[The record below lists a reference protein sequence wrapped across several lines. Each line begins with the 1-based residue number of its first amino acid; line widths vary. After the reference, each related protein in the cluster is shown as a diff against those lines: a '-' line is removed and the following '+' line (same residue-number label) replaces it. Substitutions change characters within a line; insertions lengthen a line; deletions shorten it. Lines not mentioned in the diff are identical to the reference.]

1 MGGSLTENARPRGA
15 ENHPLCDASGKRS
28 SFKEGVRTI
37 KKILVV
43 DDDKNI
49 CELLNLYLKK
59 EGFEVVFAYDGSEA
73 VSKAK
78 SESPNLIVL
87 DVMMPII
94 NGWEACKL
102 IRQFTDVPIIMLTA
116 LDTTEN
122 KVQGLNI
129 GADDYI
135 VKPFEP
141 VEVVARINAHLRR
154 LEKNENID
162 EVTNESEISVDNL
175 TINMEKYEVK
185 LDGKVVSDFKPKEIQ
200 LLYFFLSNK
209 NQVFSREQLLDKV
222 WGYEYFGGTRTVDVH
237 IKSIR
242 EKLNS
247 PNNKWE
253 IKTIWN
259 VGYKFE
265 VK

>member
-1 MGGSLTENARPRGA
+1 M
-15 ENHPLCDASGKRS
+15 
-28 SFKEGVRTI
+28 
-37 KKILVV
+37 KKVLVV

-49 CELLNLYLKK
+49 CELLKLYLNK
-59 EGFEVVFAYDGSEA
+59 EGFETYFAYDGSEA
-73 VSKAK
+73 VTSAK
-78 SESPNLIVL
+78 ENEPDIIIL
-87 DVMMPII
+87 DVMMPVI

-102 IRQFTDVPIIMLTA
+102 IRQFSDVPIIMLTA

-141 VEVVARINAHLRR
+141 VEVIARINAHLRR
-154 LEKNENID
+154 ADKSLSDDTEENKHETKLVVDNID
-162 EVTNESEISVDNL
+162 IDL
-175 TINMEKYEVK
+175 DKYEVK
-185 LDGKVVSDFKPKEIQ
+185 LDGKIVKDLKPKEIQ
-200 LLYFFLSNK
+200 LLYFFMSNK
-209 NQVFSREQLLDKV
+209 NQVFTREQLLDKV

-237 IKSIR
+237 IKSLR
-242 EKLNS
+242 EKLKS
-247 PNNKWE
+247 KKSKWE

-265 VK
+265 IK

>member
-1 MGGSLTENARPRGA
+1 M
-15 ENHPLCDASGKRS
+15 
-28 SFKEGVRTI
+28 
-37 KKILVV
+37 KKVLVV

-49 CELLNLYLKK
+49 CELLKLYLQK
-59 EGFEVVFAYDGSEA
+59 EGFEIYFAYDGSEA
-73 VSKAK
+73 VTVAK
-78 SESPNLIVL
+78 EKKPDIIVL
-87 DVMMPII
+87 DVMMPVI

-141 VEVVARINAHLRR
+141 VEVIARINAHLRR
-154 LEKNENID
+154 AEKQND
-162 EVTNESEISVDNL
+162 ESDEEKADSELIVDNL
-175 TINMEKYEVK
+175 EVDLDKYEVK
-185 LDGKVVSDFKPKEIQ
+185 LDGKLLKDFKPKEIQ
-200 LLYFFLSNK
+200 LLYFFMSNK
-209 NQVFSREQLLDKV
+209 NQVFTREQLLDKV
-222 WGYEYFGGTRTVDVH
+222 WGYEYYGGTRTVDVH
-237 IKSIR
+237 VKGLR
-242 EKLNS
+242 EKLKS
-247 PNNKWE
+247 KKNKWE

-265 VK
+265 IK

>member
-1 MGGSLTENARPRGA
+1 MINT
-15 ENHPLCDASGKRS
+15 
-28 SFKEGVRTI
+28 

-49 CELLNLYLKK
+49 CELLNIYLKN
-59 EGFEVVFAYDGSEA
+59 EGYEVVFAYDGSDA
-73 VSKAK
+73 VNKAK
-78 SESPNLIVL
+78 EEKPDLIIL

-102 IRQFTDVPIIMLTA
+102 IRQFTNVPIIMLTA
-116 LDTTEN
+116 LDTLEN

-141 VEVVARINAHLRR
+141 VEVLARINAHLRR
-154 LEKNENID
+154 EENKSQKED
-162 EVTNESEISVDNL
+162 NLSSSEVEVDNL
-175 TINMEKYEVK
+175 KVNMDTYEVK
-185 LDGKVVSDFKPKEIQ
+185 LNNELIKDLKPKEIQ
-200 LLYFFLSNK
+200 LLYFFMTNK
-209 NQVFSREQLLDKV
+209 NQVFTREQLLDKV

-237 IKSIR
+237 IKSVR
-242 EKLNS
+242 EKLS
-247 PNNKWE
+247 SDKNKWE

-265 VK
+265 MKA

>member
-1 MGGSLTENARPRGA
+1 M
-15 ENHPLCDASGKRS
+15 
-28 SFKEGVRTI
+28 
-37 KKILVV
+37 KKVLVV

-49 CELLNLYLKK
+49 CELLKLYLNK
-59 EGFEVVFAYDGSEA
+59 EGFETYFAYDGSEA
-73 VSKAK
+73 VTSAK
-78 SESPNLIVL
+78 ENEPDIIIL
-87 DVMMPII
+87 DVMMPVI

-102 IRQFTDVPIIMLTA
+102 IRQFSDVPIIMLTA

-141 VEVVARINAHLRR
+141 VEVIARINAHLRR
-154 LEKNENID
+154 VDKSLGDDTEENKHETKLVVDNID
-162 EVTNESEISVDNL
+162 IDL
-175 TINMEKYEVK
+175 DKYEVK
-185 LDGKVVSDFKPKEIQ
+185 LDGKIVKDLKPKEIQ
-200 LLYFFLSNK
+200 LLYFFMSNK
-209 NQVFSREQLLDKV
+209 NQVFTREQLLDKV

-237 IKSIR
+237 IKSLR
-242 EKLNS
+242 EKLKS
-247 PNNKWE
+247 KKSKWE

-265 VK
+265 IK

>member
-1 MGGSLTENARPRGA
+1 M
-15 ENHPLCDASGKRS
+15 
-28 SFKEGVRTI
+28 
-37 KKILVV
+37 KKVLVV

-49 CELLNLYLKK
+49 CELLKLYLNK
-59 EGFEVVFAYDGSEA
+59 EGFETYFAYDGSEA
-73 VSKAK
+73 VTSAK
-78 SESPNLIVL
+78 ENEPDIIIL
-87 DVMMPII
+87 DVMMPVI

-102 IRQFTDVPIIMLTA
+102 IRQFSDVPIIMLTA

-141 VEVVARINAHLRR
+141 VEVIARINAHLRR
-154 LEKNENID
+154 ADKSLSDDTEENKHETKLVVDNID
-162 EVTNESEISVDNL
+162 IDL
-175 TINMEKYEVK
+175 DKYEVK
-185 LDGKVVSDFKPKEIQ
+185 LDDKIVKDLKPKEIQ
-200 LLYFFLSNK
+200 LLYFFMSNK
-209 NQVFSREQLLDKV
+209 NQVFTREQLLDKV

-237 IKSIR
+237 IKSLR
-242 EKLNS
+242 EKLKS
-247 PNNKWE
+247 KKSKWE

-265 VK
+265 IK

>member
-1 MGGSLTENARPRGA
+1 M
-15 ENHPLCDASGKRS
+15 
-28 SFKEGVRTI
+28 

-49 CELLNLYLKK
+49 CELLNIYLKSQDY
-59 EGFEVVFAYDGSEA
+59 ETVFAYDGSTA
-73 VSKAK
+73 VTTAK
-78 SESPNLIVL
+78 KENPDLIIL
-87 DVMMPII
+87 DVMMPVI

-102 IRQFTDVPIIMLTA
+102 IRQFTNVPIIMLTA
-116 LDTTEN
+116 LDSLDN
-122 KVQGLNI
+122 KIQGLNI

-141 VEVVARINAHLRR
+141 TEVLARINAHLRR
-154 LEKNENID
+154 EDNKSPNK
-162 EVTNESEISVDNL
+162 ESEEEKKQEVVVDNL
-175 TINMEKYEVK
+175 KINMDTYEVWLDNK
-185 LDGKVVSDFKPKEIQ
+185 LVKDIKPKEIQ
-200 LLYFFLSNK
+200 LLYFFMTNK
-209 NQVFSREQLLDKV
+209 NQVFTREQLLDKV

-237 IKSIR
+237 IKSVR

-247 PNNKWE
+247 PKSNWE

>member
-1 MGGSLTENARPRGA
+1 M
-15 ENHPLCDASGKRS
+15 
-28 SFKEGVRTI
+28 

-49 CELLNLYLKK
+49 CELLDIYLKS
-59 EGFEVVFAYDGSEA
+59 EGYETVFAYDGSEA
-73 VSKAK
+73 VTTAK
-78 SESPNLIVL
+78 KENPDLIIL
-87 DVMMPII
+87 DVMMPVI

-102 IRQFTDVPIIMLTA
+102 LRNFTSVPIIMLTA
-116 LDTTEN
+116 LDTLEN
-122 KVQGLNI
+122 KIQGLNI

-141 VEVVARINAHLRR
+141 TEVLARINAHLRR
-154 LEKNENID
+154 EEVKTPKEEEKNDSQEIEID
-162 EVTNESEISVDNL
+162 NLKINLDTYEVT
-175 TINMEKYEVK
+175 
-185 LDGKVVSDFKPKEIQ
+185 LDGKQITDLKPKEIQ
-200 LLYFFLSNK
+200 LLYFFMTNK

-237 IKSIR
+237 IKSVR
-242 EKLNS
+242 EKLAS
-247 PNNKWE
+247 SNNKWE

>member
-1 MGGSLTENARPRGA
+1 M
-15 ENHPLCDASGKRS
+15 
-28 SFKEGVRTI
+28 
-37 KKILVV
+37 KKFLVV

-49 CELLNLYLKK
+49 CELLKLYLNK
-59 EGFEVVFAYDGSEA
+59 EGFETYFAYDGSEA
-73 VSKAK
+73 VTSAK
-78 SESPNLIVL
+78 ENEPDIIIL
-87 DVMMPII
+87 DVMMPVI

-102 IRQFTDVPIIMLTA
+102 IRQFSDVPIIMLTA

-141 VEVVARINAHLRR
+141 VEVIARINAHLRR
-154 LEKNENID
+154 ADKSLGDDTEENKHETKLVVDNID
-162 EVTNESEISVDNL
+162 IDL
-175 TINMEKYEVK
+175 DKYEVK
-185 LDGKVVSDFKPKEIQ
+185 LDGKIVKDLKPKEIQ
-200 LLYFFLSNK
+200 LLYFFMSNK
-209 NQVFSREQLLDKV
+209 NQVFTREQLLDKV

-237 IKSIR
+237 IKSLR
-242 EKLNS
+242 EKLKS
-247 PNNKWE
+247 KKSKWE

-265 VK
+265 IK

>member
-1 MGGSLTENARPRGA
+1 M
-15 ENHPLCDASGKRS
+15 
-28 SFKEGVRTI
+28 RTI

-59 EGFEVVFAYDGSEA
+59 EGYEVIFAYDGSEA
-73 VSKAK
+73 VTKAK
-78 SESPNLIVL
+78 NENPNLIVL
-87 DVMMPII
+87 DVMMPVI

-102 IRQFTDVPIIMLTA
+102 LRQFTQVPIIMLTA

-141 VEVVARINAHLRR
+141 VEVIARINAHLRR
-154 LEKNENID
+154 EENKD
-162 EVTNESEISVDNL
+162 TTENVQNSSETTVDNIS
-175 TINMEKYEVK
+175 INLEKYEVQ
-185 LDGKVVSDFKPKEIQ
+185 LDGNIVEDLKPKEIQ
-200 LLYFFLSNK
+200 LLYFFLTNK
-209 NQVFSREQLLDKV
+209 NQVFTREQLLDKV

-237 IKSIR
+237 IKSVR
-242 EKLNS
+242 EKLSS

-265 VK
+265 TKEI

>member
-1 MGGSLTENARPRGA
+1 LS
-15 ENHPLCDASGKRS
+15 
-28 SFKEGVRTI
+28 
-37 KKILVV
+37 KILVV

-49 CELLNLYLKK
+49 CELLNIYLKN
-59 EGFEVVFAYDGSEA
+59 EGYDTCFAYDGSSA
-73 VSKAK
+73 VTVAK
-78 SESPNLIVL
+78 KEKPDLIIL

-116 LDTTEN
+116 LDALEN
-122 KVQGLNI
+122 KIQGLSI

-141 VEVVARINAHLRR
+141 TEVIARIAAHLRR
-154 LEKNENID
+154 EASKTKAPED
-162 EVTNESEISVDNL
+162 TPTQEVEIDNL
-175 TINMEKYEVK
+175 KINMDTYEI
-185 LDGKVVSDFKPKEIQ
+185 LLNGKQVNDLKPKEVQ
-200 LLYFFLSNK
+200 LLYFFMTNK
-209 NQVFSREQLLDKV
+209 NQVFTREQLLDKV
-222 WGYEYFGGTRTVDVH
+222 WGYEYYGGTRTVDVH
-237 IKSIR
+237 VKSLR
-242 EKLNS
+242 EKLSNS
-247 PNNKWE
+247 KNKLE

>member
-1 MGGSLTENARPRGA
+1 M
-15 ENHPLCDASGKRS
+15 
-28 SFKEGVRTI
+28 
-37 KKILVV
+37 KKVLVV

-49 CELLNLYLKK
+49 CELLKLYLVK
-59 EGFEVVFAYDGSEA
+59 EGFETYFAYDGSEA
-73 VSKAK
+73 VTSAK
-78 SESPNLIVL
+78 ENEPDIIIL
-87 DVMMPII
+87 DVMMPVI

-154 LEKNENID
+154 AEKSSDDSEESKHETKLVVDNID
-162 EVTNESEISVDNL
+162 IDL
-175 TINMEKYEVK
+175 DKYEVK
-185 LDGKVVSDFKPKEIQ
+185 LDGKIVKDLKPKEIQ
-200 LLYFFLSNK
+200 LLYFFMSNK
-209 NQVFSREQLLDKV
+209 NQVFTREQLLDKV

-237 IKSIR
+237 IKSLR
-242 EKLNS
+242 EKLKS
-247 PNNKWE
+247 KKSKWE

-265 VK
+265 IK

>member
-1 MGGSLTENARPRGA
+1 
-15 ENHPLCDASGKRS
+15 
-28 SFKEGVRTI
+28 
-37 KKILVV
+37 
-43 DDDKNI
+43 
-49 CELLNLYLKK
+49 
-59 EGFEVVFAYDGSEA
+59 
-73 VSKAK
+73 
-78 SESPNLIVL
+78 
-87 DVMMPII
+87 MPII

-102 IRQFTDVPIIMLTA
+102 IRQFTEVPIIMLTA

-141 VEVVARINAHLRR
+141 VEVVARVNALLRR
-154 LEKNENID
+154 AEKPSAIENQLE
-162 EVTNESEISVDNL
+162 ESEISVDN
-175 TINMEKYEVK
+175 ISVNMEKYEVK
-185 LDGKVVSDFKPKEIQ
+185 LDGKLVTDLKPKEIQ
-200 LLYFFLSNK
+200 LLYFFLSNR

>member
-1 MGGSLTENARPRGA
+1 M
-15 ENHPLCDASGKRS
+15 
-28 SFKEGVRTI
+28 
-37 KKILVV
+37 KKILIV

-49 CELLNLYLKK
+49 CELLDIYLKS
-59 EGFEVVFAYDGSEA
+59 EGYDTVFAYDGSSA
-73 VSKAK
+73 VTTAK
-78 SESPNLIVL
+78 KEVPDLIIL

-102 IRQFTDVPIIMLTA
+102 IRQFSSVPIIMLTA
-116 LDTTEN
+116 LDTLEN

-141 VEVVARINAHLRR
+141 MEVLARINAHLRR
-154 LEKNENID
+154 EDGKSTPKEEKEQK
-162 EVTNESEISVDNL
+162 EIEVDNL
-175 TINMEKYEVK
+175 KVNMDTYEVF
-185 LDGKVVSDFKPKEIQ
+185 LDGNLVTDLKPKEIQ
-200 LLYFFLSNK
+200 LLYFFMQNK

-237 IKSIR
+237 IKSVR
-242 EKLNS
+242 EKLAS
-247 PNNKWE
+247 EKNKWE
-253 IKTIWN
+253 IKTVWN

>member
-1 MGGSLTENARPRGA
+1 M
-15 ENHPLCDASGKRS
+15 
-28 SFKEGVRTI
+28 

-49 CELLNLYLKK
+49 CELLNIYLKN
-59 EGFEVVFAYDGSEA
+59 EGYDAVFAYDGSSA
-73 VSKAK
+73 VTTAK
-78 SESPNLIVL
+78 KENPDLIIL
-87 DVMMPII
+87 DVMMPVI

-102 IRQFTDVPIIMLTA
+102 IRQFTNVPIIMLTA
-116 LDTTEN
+116 LDTLEN

-141 VEVVARINAHLRR
+141 VEVLARINAHLRR
-154 LEKNENID
+154 EEGKGPKEEEKPAQQ
-162 EVTNESEISVDNL
+162 VEIDNL
-175 TINMEKYEVK
+175 KLNMDTYEVSLNGK
-185 LDGKVVSDFKPKEIQ
+185 LITDLKPKEIQ
-200 LLYFFLSNK
+200 LLYFFMTNK
-209 NQVFSREQLLDKV
+209 NQVFTREQLLDKV

-237 IKSIR
+237 IKSVR
-242 EKLNS
+242 EKLAS
-247 PNNKWE
+247 SKNKWE

-265 VK
+265 IK

>member
-1 MGGSLTENARPRGA
+1 MHN
-15 ENHPLCDASGKRS
+15 NK
-28 SFKEGVRTI
+28 KGVITI
-37 KKILVV
+37 KKVLVV

-49 CELLNLYLKK
+49 CELLKLYLVK
-59 EGFEVVFAYDGSEA
+59 EGFNVVFAYDGSEA
-73 VSKAK
+73 VTKAK
-78 SESPNLIVL
+78 EEKPNIIVL
-87 DVMMPII
+87 DVMMPVI

-102 IRQFTDVPIIMLTA
+102 IRQFSDVPIIMLTA

-154 LEKNENID
+154 GEKTAEN
-162 EVTNESEISVDNL
+162 VNESDNNEIVVDNIS
-175 TINMEKYEVK
+175 INMEKYEVK
-185 LDGKVVSDFKPKEIQ
+185 LDGKLVTDLKPKEIQ
-200 LLYFFLSNK
+200 LLYFFLTNK
-209 NQVFSREQLLDKV
+209 NQVFTREQLLDKV

-237 IKSIR
+237 IKSVR
-242 EKLNS
+242 EKLYS

>member
-1 MGGSLTENARPRGA
+1 MINT
-15 ENHPLCDASGKRS
+15 
-28 SFKEGVRTI
+28 

-49 CELLNLYLKK
+49 CELLNIYLKN
-59 EGFEVVFAYDGSEA
+59 EGYNVVFAYDGSDA
-73 VSKAK
+73 VNKAK
-78 SESPNLIVL
+78 EEKPDLIVL

-102 IRQFTDVPIIMLTA
+102 IRQFTTVPIIMLTA
-116 LDTTEN
+116 LDTLEN

-141 VEVVARINAHLRR
+141 VEVLARINAHLRR
-154 LEKNENID
+154 EETKSQKEESTSGS
-162 EVTNESEISVDNL
+162 EVEVDNL
-175 TINMEKYEVK
+175 KVNMDTYEVK
-185 LDGKVVSDFKPKEIQ
+185 LNNELITDLKPKEIQ
-200 LLYFFLSNK
+200 LLYFFMTNK
-209 NQVFSREQLLDKV
+209 NQVFTREQLLDKV

-237 IKSIR
+237 IKSVR
-242 EKLNS
+242 EKLS
-247 PNNKWE
+247 SDKNKWE

-265 VK
+265 IKS

>member
-1 MGGSLTENARPRGA
+1 M
-15 ENHPLCDASGKRS
+15 
-28 SFKEGVRTI
+28 
-37 KKILVV
+37 KKVLVV

-49 CELLNLYLKK
+49 CELLKLYLNK
-59 EGFEVVFAYDGSEA
+59 EGFETYFAYDGSEA
-73 VSKAK
+73 VTSAK
-78 SESPNLIVL
+78 ENEPDIIIL
-87 DVMMPII
+87 DVMMPVI

-102 IRQFTDVPIIMLTA
+102 IRQFSDVPIIMLTA

-141 VEVVARINAHLRR
+141 VEVIARINAQLRR
-154 LEKNENID
+154 ADKSLGDDTEENKHETKLVVDNID
-162 EVTNESEISVDNL
+162 IDL
-175 TINMEKYEVK
+175 DKYEVK
-185 LDGKVVSDFKPKEIQ
+185 LDGKIVKDLKPKEIQ
-200 LLYFFLSNK
+200 LLYFFMSNK
-209 NQVFSREQLLDKV
+209 NQVFTREQLLDKV

-237 IKSIR
+237 IKSLR
-242 EKLNS
+242 EKLKS
-247 PNNKWE
+247 KKSKWE

-265 VK
+265 IK

>member
-1 MGGSLTENARPRGA
+1 MHN
-15 ENHPLCDASGKRS
+15 NK
-28 SFKEGVRTI
+28 KGVITI
-37 KKILVV
+37 KKVLVV

-49 CELLNLYLKK
+49 CELLKLYLVK
-59 EGFEVVFAYDGSEA
+59 EGFNVVFAYDGSEA
-73 VSKAK
+73 VTKAK
-78 SESPNLIVL
+78 EEKPNIIVL
-87 DVMMPII
+87 DVMMPVI

-102 IRQFTDVPIIMLTA
+102 IRQFSDVPIIMLTA

-141 VEVVARINAHLRR
+141 VEVVARINAHLR
-154 LEKNENID
+154 KKKKTAEN
-162 EVTNESEISVDNL
+162 VNESDNNEIVVDNIS
-175 TINMEKYEVK
+175 INMEKYEVK
-185 LDGKVVSDFKPKEIQ
+185 LDGKLVTDLKPKEIQ
-200 LLYFFLSNK
+200 LLYFFLTNK
-209 NQVFSREQLLDKV
+209 NQVFTREQLLDKV

-237 IKSIR
+237 IKSVR
-242 EKLNS
+242 EKLYS
-247 PNNKWE
+247 KNNKWE

>member
-1 MGGSLTENARPRGA
+1 MINT
-15 ENHPLCDASGKRS
+15 
-28 SFKEGVRTI
+28 

-49 CELLNLYLKK
+49 CELLNIYLKN
-59 EGFEVVFAYDGSEA
+59 EGYNVVFAYDGSDA
-73 VSKAK
+73 VNKAK
-78 SESPNLIVL
+78 EEKPDLIVL

-102 IRQFTDVPIIMLTA
+102 IRQFTAVPIIMLTA
-116 LDTTEN
+116 LDTLEN

-141 VEVVARINAHLRR
+141 VEVLARINAHLRR
-154 LEKNENID
+154 EETKSQKED
-162 EVTNESEISVDNL
+162 PTSGSEVEVDNL
-175 TINMEKYEVK
+175 KVNMDTYEVK
-185 LDGKVVSDFKPKEIQ
+185 LNDELITDLKPKEIQ
-200 LLYFFLSNK
+200 LLYFFMTNK
-209 NQVFSREQLLDKV
+209 NQVFTREQLLDKV

-237 IKSIR
+237 IKSVR
-242 EKLNS
+242 EKLS
-247 PNNKWE
+247 SDKNKWE

-265 VK
+265 IKS

>member
-1 MGGSLTENARPRGA
+1 MI
-15 ENHPLCDASGKRS
+15 
-28 SFKEGVRTI
+28 FI

-59 EGFEVVFAYDGSEA
+59 EGYEVVFAYDGSEA
-73 VSKAK
+73 VTVAKA
-78 SESPNLIVL
+78 ENPNLILL
-87 DVMMPII
+87 DVMMPVI

-102 IRQFTDVPIIMLTA
+102 IRQFSNVPIIMLTA

-141 VEVVARINAHLRR
+141 VEVIARINAHLRR
-154 LEKNENID
+154 EETKA
-162 EVTNESEISVDNL
+162 SEEDSAEQVEITVDNIS
-175 TINMEKYEVK
+175 INLDKYEVK
-185 LDGKVVSDFKPKEIQ
+185 LDGELITDLKPKEVQ
-200 LLYFFLSNK
+200 LLYFFLTNR

-222 WGYEYFGGTRTVDVH
+222 WGYEYYGGTRTVDVH
-237 IKSIR
+237 IKSVR
-242 EKLNS
+242 EKLSS

>member
-1 MGGSLTENARPRGA
+1 MHN
-15 ENHPLCDASGKRS
+15 NK
-28 SFKEGVRTI
+28 KGVITI
-37 KKILVV
+37 KKVLVV

-49 CELLNLYLKK
+49 CELLKLYLVK
-59 EGFEVVFAYDGSEA
+59 EGFNVVFAYDGSEA
-73 VSKAK
+73 VTKAK
-78 SESPNLIVL
+78 EEKPNIIVL
-87 DVMMPII
+87 DVMMPVI

-102 IRQFTDVPIIMLTA
+102 IRQFSDVPIIMLTA

-154 LEKNENID
+154 EEKTAEN
-162 EVTNESEISVDNL
+162 VNESDNNEIVVDNIS
-175 TINMEKYEVK
+175 INMEKYEVK
-185 LDGKVVSDFKPKEIQ
+185 VDGKLVTDLKPKEIQ
-200 LLYFFLSNK
+200 LLYFFLTNK
-209 NQVFSREQLLDKV
+209 NQVFTREQLLDKV

-237 IKSIR
+237 IKSVR
-242 EKLNS
+242 EKLYS

>member
-1 MGGSLTENARPRGA
+1 MHN
-15 ENHPLCDASGKRS
+15 NK
-28 SFKEGVRTI
+28 KGVITI
-37 KKILVV
+37 KKVLVV

-49 CELLNLYLKK
+49 CELLKLYLVK
-59 EGFEVVFAYDGSEA
+59 EGFNVVFAYDGSEA
-73 VSKAK
+73 VTKAK
-78 SESPNLIVL
+78 EEKPNIIVL
-87 DVMMPII
+87 DVMMPVI

-102 IRQFTDVPIIMLTA
+102 IRQFSDVPIIMLTA

-154 LEKNENID
+154 EEKTAEN
-162 EVTNESEISVDNL
+162 VNESDNNEIVVDNIS
-175 TINMEKYEVK
+175 INMEKYEVK
-185 LDGKVVSDFKPKEIQ
+185 LDGKLVKDLKPKEIQ
-200 LLYFFLSNK
+200 LLYFFLTNK
-209 NQVFSREQLLDKV
+209 NQVFTREQLLDKV

-237 IKSIR
+237 IKSVR
-242 EKLNS
+242 EKLYS

>member
-1 MGGSLTENARPRGA
+1 MI
-15 ENHPLCDASGKRS
+15 
-28 SFKEGVRTI
+28 TI
-37 KKILVV
+37 KKVLVV

-49 CELLNLYLKK
+49 CELLKLYLVK
-59 EGFEVVFAYDGSEA
+59 EGFNVVFAYDGSEA
-73 VSKAK
+73 VTKAK
-78 SESPNLIVL
+78 EEKPNIIVL
-87 DVMMPII
+87 DVMMPVI

-154 LEKNENID
+154 EEKTSESTK
-162 EVTNESEISVDNL
+162 EEQTNEIVVDNIS
-175 TINMEKYEVK
+175 INMDKYEVK
-185 LDGKVVSDFKPKEIQ
+185 LDDKLITDLKPKEIQ
-200 LLYFFLSNK
+200 LLHFFLTNK
-209 NQVFSREQLLDKV
+209 NQVFTREQLLDKV

-237 IKSIR
+237 IKSVR
-242 EKLNS
+242 EKLYS
-247 PNNKWE
+247 KNNKWE

>member
-1 MGGSLTENARPRGA
+1 M
-15 ENHPLCDASGKRS
+15 
-28 SFKEGVRTI
+28 

-49 CELLNLYLKK
+49 CELLSLYLKND
-59 EGFEVVFAYDGSEA
+59 GYSVVFAHDGSEA
-73 VSKAK
+73 VTKAK
-78 SESPNLIVL
+78 EEKPNLIIL

-116 LDTTEN
+116 LDSLEN

-154 LEKNENID
+154 QEKETEK
-162 EVTNESEISVDNL
+162 EVETSTTEIEIDNL
-175 TINMEKYEVK
+175 KVNLDTYEVK
-185 LDGKVVSDFKPKEIQ
+185 LNGELVKDLKPKEIQ
-200 LLYFFLSNK
+200 LLYFFLNNK
-209 NQVFSREQLLDKV
+209 NQVFTREQLLDKV

-237 IKSIR
+237 IKSVR
-242 EKLNS
+242 EKLS
-247 PNNKWE
+247 SSKNKWE

-265 VK
+265 IK

>member
-1 MGGSLTENARPRGA
+1 MINT
-15 ENHPLCDASGKRS
+15 
-28 SFKEGVRTI
+28 
-37 KKILVV
+37 KKILIV

-49 CELLNLYLKK
+49 CELLNIYLKN
-59 EGFEVVFAYDGSEA
+59 EGYNVVFAYDGSDA
-73 VSKAK
+73 VNKAK
-78 SESPNLIVL
+78 EEKPDLIVL

-116 LDTTEN
+116 LDTLEN

-141 VEVVARINAHLRR
+141 VEVLARINAHLRR
-154 LEKNENID
+154 EENKSQKED
-162 EVTNESEISVDNL
+162 LSSSSEVEVDNL
-175 TINMEKYEVK
+175 KVNMDTYEVK
-185 LDGKVVSDFKPKEIQ
+185 LNNELITDLKPKEIQ
-200 LLYFFLSNK
+200 LLYFFMTNK
-209 NQVFSREQLLDKV
+209 NQVFTREQLLDKV

-237 IKSIR
+237 IKSVR
-242 EKLNS
+242 EKLS
-247 PNNKWE
+247 SDKNKWE

-265 VK
+265 IKV

>member
-1 MGGSLTENARPRGA
+1 MIT
-15 ENHPLCDASGKRS
+15 
-28 SFKEGVRTI
+28 

-49 CELLNLYLKK
+49 CELLNIYLKN
-59 EGFEVVFAYDGSEA
+59 EGYEIVFAYDGSEA
-73 VSKAK
+73 VTKAK
-78 SESPNLIVL
+78 EEKPDLIVL

-102 IRQFTDVPIIMLTA
+102 IRQFTAVPIIMLTA
-116 LDTTEN
+116 LDALEN

-141 VEVVARINAHLRR
+141 MEVLARINAHLRR
-154 LEKNENID
+154 EEQKSKQEEKLPSTKVE
-162 EVTNESEISVDNL
+162 VDNL
-175 TINMEKYEVK
+175 ELNLDTYEVRLNHELIK
-185 LDGKVVSDFKPKEIQ
+185 DLKPKEIQ
-200 LLYFFLSNK
+200 LLYFFMTNK
-209 NQVFSREQLLDKV
+209 NQVFTREQLLDKV

-237 IKSIR
+237 IKSVR
-242 EKLNS
+242 EKLS
-247 PNNKWE
+247 SDKNKWE

-265 VK
+265 VKV

>member
-1 MGGSLTENARPRGA
+1 M
-15 ENHPLCDASGKRS
+15 
-28 SFKEGVRTI
+28 
-37 KKILVV
+37 KKVLVV

-49 CELLNLYLKK
+49 CELLKLYLNK
-59 EGFEVVFAYDGSEA
+59 EGFETYFAYDGSEA
-73 VSKAK
+73 VTSAK
-78 SESPNLIVL
+78 ENEPDIIIL
-87 DVMMPII
+87 DVMMPVI

-102 IRQFTDVPIIMLTA
+102 IRQFSDVPIIMLTA

-141 VEVVARINAHLRR
+141 VEVIARINAHLRR
-154 LEKNENID
+154 ADKSLGDDTEENKHETKLVVDNID
-162 EVTNESEISVDNL
+162 IDL
-175 TINMEKYEVK
+175 DKYEVK
-185 LDGKVVSDFKPKEIQ
+185 LDGKIVKDLKPKEIQ
-200 LLYFFLSNK
+200 LLYFFMSNK
-209 NQVFSREQLLDKV
+209 NQVFTREQLLDKV

-237 IKSIR
+237 IKSLR
-242 EKLNS
+242 EKLKS
-247 PNNKWE
+247 KKNKWE

-265 VK
+265 IK

>member
-1 MGGSLTENARPRGA
+1 
-15 ENHPLCDASGKRS
+15 
-28 SFKEGVRTI
+28 
-37 KKILVV
+37 LVV

-49 CELLNLYLKK
+49 CELLNIYLKN
-59 EGFEVVFAYDGSEA
+59 EGYTVVFAYDGSDA
-73 VSKAK
+73 VNKAK
-78 SESPNLIVL
+78 EEKPDLIIL

-102 IRQFTDVPIIMLTA
+102 IRQFTSVPIIMLTA
-116 LDTTEN
+116 LDTLEN

-141 VEVVARINAHLRR
+141 VEVLARINAHLRR
-154 LEKNENID
+154 EENKSQKD
-162 EVTNESEISVDNL
+162 DSTSGSEVEVDNL
-175 TINMEKYEVK
+175 KVNMDTYEVK
-185 LDGKVVSDFKPKEIQ
+185 LNDKLITDLKPKEIQ
-200 LLYFFLSNK
+200 LLYFFMTNK
-209 NQVFSREQLLDKV
+209 NQVFTREQLLDKV

-237 IKSIR
+237 IKSVR
-242 EKLNS
+242 EKLS
-247 PNNKWE
+247 SDKNKWE

-265 VK
+265 MKS